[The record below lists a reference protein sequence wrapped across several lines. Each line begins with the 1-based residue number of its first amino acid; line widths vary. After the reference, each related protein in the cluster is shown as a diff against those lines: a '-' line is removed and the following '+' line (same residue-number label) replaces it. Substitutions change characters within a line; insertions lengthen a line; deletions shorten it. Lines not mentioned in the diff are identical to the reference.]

1 MALLQA
7 LLAWI
12 GRSLGSLLNTLFGW
26 AVLALFGR
34 TYGKVH
40 ALLIVLT
47 ALAALW
53 PILLLGIPFP
63 KFAAALFAFFSIPNA
78 IRDFVRG
85 IWLALAVAVPVLVGI
100 TITRLSPGRTPW
112 TQWPRRILIG
122 FPATAA
128 LACGFGVVFFT
139 VPVLR
144 LLSVYRK
151 QEDLHVPL
159 VAEPER
165 YEAVSEHVDQ
175 VIATYEIPVAKRH
188 PPLWLTLPF
197 RAMATIGRHA
207 LPGLLRDPSYWKG
220 GGLEIALYPH
230 DILIRG
236 QKRRVAWTRGA
247 LIEGLACGPGLQTVS
262 PTAQELERRLQAL
275 WEEPE
280 GPEAGARRRVDPHE
294 GLIQLVRD
302 LRTQAIET
310 EDWMVLYRKAEQ
322 LHRVL
327 EGEPPLLRMAAAE
340 KPASI
345 PQRQAKASS

>member
-1 MALLQA
+1 MAILQA
-7 LLAWI
+7 ILAWI

-34 TYGKVH
+34 TYGKQHV
-40 ALLIVLT
+40 LLVTLT

-53 PILLLGIPFP
+53 PVLLLGIPFP
-63 KFAAALFAFFSIPNA
+63 KLAAALFAFLSIPND
-78 IRDFVRG
+78 IRDVLRAL
-85 IWLALAVAVPVLVGI
+85 WTVLAITVPLLVGV
-100 TITRLSPGRTPW
+100 TLTRMSPVRVPW
-112 TQWPRRILIG
+112 AQWPARVLIG

-144 LLSVYRK
+144 LISIWRK

-165 YEAVSEHVDQ
+165 YEAVSERVDHV
-175 VIATYEIPVAKRH
+175 IESYGIPVSRAH
-188 PPLWLTLPF
+188 PPAWLTLPF
-197 RAMATIGRHA
+197 HAMATIGHKA
-207 LPGLLRDPSYWKG
+207 LPGLLRNPSYWKG
-220 GGLEIALYPH
+220 AGLEIALYPH

-236 QKRRVAWTRGA
+236 QRRRVAWTRGA
-247 LIEGLACGPGLQTVS
+247 LVEGLACGPGLQTVT
-262 PTAQELERRLQAL
+262 PAAQELERRLQAL
-275 WEEPE
+275 WEDPA

-310 EDWMVLYRKAEQ
+310 EDWQVLYRKAEQ
-322 LHRVL
+322 FRRIL
-327 EGEPPLLRMAAAE
+327 EGEPALLESVQQE
-340 KPASI
+340 KPATRV
-345 PQRQAKASS
+345 PRQAGGSS